1 MALTPEYLQNVAN
14 QAEAMYAEL
23 NQQITNDI
31 CRRIAKTG
39 ELTESARWQAKQL
52 QESGKLMDEI
62 INDVA
67 RQTGKSDAEIRAMF
81 EAAGLKS
88 MQYDAR
94 ALIAAGIDVNL
105 KLSPAMQQI
114 LTANIVKTQGDMSR
128 LTLTTASAGQDQF
141 LNAMNEAQMKVQS
154 GAFDYATAYRRA
166 IEQCADAGAKILY
179 PTGARMSLEA
189 AARANILTGINQTV
203 QKITELNCDDLGA
216 EYVETSAH
224 PGARPTHSEWQGMVF
239 RREGSDYEHENFED
253 VCGPIGE
260 GDGICGWNC
269 RHSYFP
275 FFPGIS
281 QPAYDKKTLDS
292 FNDITCSYNG
302 DDLTDYE
309 ASQMQRRF
317 ERDIRSAKV
326 ALNAIQA
333 SRADC
338 TNEAL
343 EKALRESE
351 TEAKAKLRAKR
362 EKLTDFCKQTG
373 REKDYLR
380 TKVVTH

>member
-14 QAEAMYAEL
+14 EAEQLYAEL

-39 ELTESARWQAKQL
+39 NLTESAQWQVKQL
-52 QESGKLMDEI
+52 QESGKLMDDI
-62 INDVA
+62 IDDVA
-67 RQTGKSDAEIRAMF
+67 RQTGKTSAEIRAMF
-81 EAAGLKS
+81 EAAGLRS
-88 MQYDAR
+88 MEYDAR

-105 KLSPAMQQI
+105 SLSPAMQQI
-114 LTANIVKTQGDMSR
+114 LIANALKTQGDMSR

-141 LNAMNEAQMKVQS
+141 LTAMNEAQMKVQS
-154 GAFDYATAYRRA
+154 GAFDYATAFRRA
-166 IEQCADAGAKILY
+166 IEQCAEQGAKILY
-179 PTGARMSLEA
+179 PTGARLSLEA
-189 AARANILTGINQTV
+189 AARTNILTGINQTC

-224 PGARPTHSEWQGMVF
+224 PGARPTHSEWQGQVF
-239 RREGSDYEHENFED
+239 KREGSDYDHENFED

-281 QPAYDKKTLDS
+281 KPAYDQKTLDS
-292 FNDITCSYNG
+292 FNAVTCEYDGNP
-302 DDLTDYE
+302 LTDYE
-309 ASQMQRRF
+309 ASQIQRRY
-317 ERDIRSAKV
+317 ERDIRKAKV
-326 ALNAIQA
+326 AINAIHA
-333 SRADC
+333 SIDDC
-338 TNEAL
+338 KDEELA
-343 EKALRESE
+343 KALMDSE
-351 TEAKAKLRAKR
+351 KEARAKLRAKR
-362 EKLTDFCKQTG
+362 ERLTDFCKQTG

-380 TKVVTH
+380 TKVVT

>member
-1 MALTPEYLQNVAN
+1 
-14 QAEAMYAEL
+14 MYAEL

-39 ELTESARWQAKQL
+39 RLTESAQWQTKQL

-62 INDVA
+62 IADVA
-67 RQTGKSDAEIRAMF
+67 RQTRKTEIEIRAMF
-81 EAAGLKS
+81 EAAGIKS

-114 LTANIVKTQGDMSR
+114 LMANIIKTQGDMSR

-154 GAFDYATAYRRA
+154 GAFDYATAFRRA
-166 IEQCADAGAKILY
+166 IEQCADQGAKIIY

-189 AARANILTGINQTV
+189 AARTNILTGINQTV

-224 PGARPTHSEWQGMVF
+224 LGARPTHSEWQGQVF
-239 RREGSDYEHENFED
+239 RREGSDSEHDNFED

-281 QPAYDKKTLDS
+281 KPAYDQKTLDS
-292 FNDITCSYNG
+292 FDAVTCSYNG

-309 ASQMQRRF
+309 ASQIQRRL
-317 ERDIRSAKV
+317 ERDIRGAKV
-326 ALNAIQA
+326 ALNAVQA
-333 SRADC
+333 SIGEC
-338 TNEAL
+338 SNEELAKAL
-343 EKALRESE
+343 EESEKEARLKLRE
-351 TEAKAKLRAKR
+351 KR
-362 EKLTDFCKQTG
+362 QKLTDFCNQTG
-373 REKDYLR
+373 REKDYVR
-380 TKVVTH
+380 TKVVT